1 MASRQKKP
9 EYKPLLF
16 STTVRNPSRMKD
28 ALKIMSKFEGK
39 TLTNKLA
46 KDIFKEVIKK
56 KKYSPRKAW
65 NNPLTRH
72 LKEKYYSEESLTNSE
87 LDLIIDNIIQDHKQR
102 DFKHGWPSRFHT
114 FFDMHRQFG
123 FLYYARPGVNDE
135 LAQKIKIS
143 PLGKRLLQCDENINV
158 DIDTSELETNIF
170 AHSLTKYHGNNPFI
184 KRKNA
189 NIPLILLAQVIN
201 LLNSDIELEGKG
213 VGISLKELALLLVW
227 KDNDADALYRE
238 IKKIRLENPFPTSDE
253 IILEACD
260 SHSPRWNSY
269 KDESLI
275 KELPDEFIRKMRI
288 TGLFALRGAGRYLD
302 INKNKKDKLNYIL
315 SNYQECQSFS
325 DNLDYF
331 NYCSKID
338 ENILKLEEEPIL
350 IGDDYKLDKWIQE
363 YPWEIVSNELKN
375 LKKGSSKDPIL
386 KSMNKPVRAEFLC
399 AIALK
404 HKLINAEIIPRYKID
419 DEGVPYVHAPGGGH
433 DIECKEKNMSA
444 IIEITLHT
452 SSRQVSFEGPQTQ
465 KHLADYKRNNPNQI
479 SECWFVAPSIHEYF
493 ERWARFET
501 NSEGNKYVT
510 FSFDEFISRLDS
522 NNSLQ

>member
-288 TGLFALRGAGRYLD
+288 TGLFALRGAGRYLELTK
-302 INKNKKDKLNYIL
+302 IKKISSITFYQIIKSVNLSLTISITSITVQKLM
-315 SNYQECQSFS
+315 
-325 DNLDYF
+325 
-331 NYCSKID
+331 KI
-338 ENILKLEEEPIL
+338 
-350 IGDDYKLDKWIQE
+350 
-363 YPWEIVSNELKN
+363 
-375 LKKGSSKDPIL
+375 
-386 KSMNKPVRAEFLC
+386 F
-399 AIALK
+399 
-404 HKLINAEIIPRYKID
+404 
-419 DEGVPYVHAPGGGH
+419 
-433 DIECKEKNMSA
+433 
-444 IIEITLHT
+444 
-452 SSRQVSFEGPQTQ
+452 
-465 KHLADYKRNNPNQI
+465 
-479 SECWFVAPSIHEYF
+479 
-493 ERWARFET
+493 
-501 NSEGNKYVT
+501 
-510 FSFDEFISRLDS
+510 
-522 NNSLQ
+522 